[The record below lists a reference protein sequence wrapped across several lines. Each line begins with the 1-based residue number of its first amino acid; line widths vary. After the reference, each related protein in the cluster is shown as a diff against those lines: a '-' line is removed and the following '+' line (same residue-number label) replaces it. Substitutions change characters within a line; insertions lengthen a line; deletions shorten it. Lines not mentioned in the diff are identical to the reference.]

1 MSCLQSV
8 QRLDVWTQKDETL
21 SSETSEEV
29 VVKKKMEPKTGRR
42 KRAQTIGRQSRSQSP
57 QGRRRPSRPPQQ
69 IYIKT
74 TPAIPANANI
84 RHILVNVAK
93 TEGPF
98 DNPQEAVK
106 AALMALHDDAWYDL
120 N

>member
-1 MSCLQSV
+1 M
-8 QRLDVWTQKDETL
+8 
-21 SSETSEEV
+21 
-29 VVKKKMEPKTGRR
+29 RR
-42 KRAQTIGRQSRSQSP
+42 KRAQPLGRQSRSQSP
-57 QGRRRPSRPPQQ
+57 QGRRRPSRAPQQ

-74 TPAIPANANI
+74 TPAIPVNANI

-106 AALMALHDDAWYDL
+106 AAIMALHDDAWYYIT
-120 N
+120 

>member
-1 MSCLQSV
+1 M
-8 QRLDVWTQKDETL
+8 
-21 SSETSEEV
+21 
-29 VVKKKMEPKTGRR
+29 RR
-42 KRAQTIGRQSRSQSP
+42 KRAQPLGRQSRSQSP
-57 QGRRRPSRPPQQ
+57 QGRRRPSRAPQQ

-84 RHILVNVAK
+84 HHILVNVAK

-106 AALMALHDDAWYDL
+106 AAIMALHDDAWYSIHDVIHTFSIFL
-120 N
+120 FTSGQQKSREC